1 MQTWKRVMFTGVL
14 LSIISI
20 IILVLNIF
28 KNNTI
33 LEVVGVC
40 GSIIGLSIISI
51 SVFIDEED

>member
-1 MQTWKRVMFTGVL
+1 MQTWKRAMFTGLL

-40 GSIIGLSIISI
+40 GTIMGLSTILI
-51 SVFIDEED
+51 SVFIDD